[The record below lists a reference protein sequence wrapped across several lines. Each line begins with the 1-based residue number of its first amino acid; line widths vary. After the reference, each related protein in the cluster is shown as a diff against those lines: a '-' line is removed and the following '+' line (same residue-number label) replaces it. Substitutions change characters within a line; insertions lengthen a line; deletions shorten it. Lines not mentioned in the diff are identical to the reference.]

1 LAVPLPLP
9 LPGDAPRILIVRLSA
24 LGDLVFTT
32 ALLDTLRRR
41 WPGAWIGWLASE
53 RFAGLLRDDP
63 RLDAVIPAPATL
75 GSWAAIAALR
85 SHLKPLRVDW
95 VIDAQGLLKSRLVAR
110 LVPGAR
116 RIGFASK
123 EPLGFLMDA
132 LLPKGG
138 DVADIASE
146 YRDLAQRLTG
156 LEASAPRLLPTD
168 ASRSA
173 VAEALHAHGLSAPAG
188 YVALCPFTTRPQ
200 KHWFEEHW
208 VALAERLHAAG
219 VGPLAILGG
228 PAEREAAQRL
238 VAACPAG
245 SVNLAGETRLADLPA
260 WLEAARLVIG
270 VDTGLT
276 HIGIAT
282 GRPTLALFGSTR
294 PYTRGVETPMRVLY
308 EDLACAPCKRK
319 PSCEGRYDC
328 MRALTPERVAQAA
341 LKLMAASVA

>member
-1 LAVPLPLP
+1 MAAPLPLP

-24 LGDLVFTT
+24 LGDLVFAT

-41 WPGAWIGWLASE
+41 WPSAWIGWLASE

-63 RLDAVIPAPATL
+63 RLDAVIAAPAEL
-75 GSWAAIAALR
+75 GSWSSIQLLR
-85 SHLKPLRVDW
+85 SRLKSLPVDW

-123 EPLGFLMDA
+123 EPFGFLMDA
-132 LLPKGG
+132 LLAKGG
-138 DVADIASE
+138 DAADIASE

-156 LEASAPRLLPTD
+156 LEASRPRLMPSQG
-168 ASRSA
+168 SRAA
-173 VAEALHAHGLSAPAG
+173 VAAALRQRGLGAAG
-188 YVALCPFTTRPQ
+188 GYLALCPFTTRPQ
-200 KHWFEEHW
+200 KHWFNEHW
-208 VALAERLHAAG
+208 IALAERLHAAG

-228 PAEREAAQRL
+228 PAEREAAQAL
-238 VAACPAG
+238 AAACPPG
-245 SVNLAGETRLADLPA
+245 TLSLAGETRLPDLPA
-260 WLEAARLVIG
+260 WIEAARLVIG

-294 PYTRGVETPMRVLY
+294 PYTRGADRPLTVLY

-319 PSCEGRYDC
+319 PTCDGRFDC

-341 LKLMAASVA
+341 LNLIAVPPP